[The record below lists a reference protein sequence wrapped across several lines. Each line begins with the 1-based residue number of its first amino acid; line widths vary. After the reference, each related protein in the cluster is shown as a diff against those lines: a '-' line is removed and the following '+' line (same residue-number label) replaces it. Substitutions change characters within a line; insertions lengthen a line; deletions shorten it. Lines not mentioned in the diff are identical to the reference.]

1 MTFFIVVGI
10 INRIFLGHIVSFYVV
25 LIYLIH
31 AKAVILSLRLRT
43 HLTANVLWT
52 TWSASQKSWQWI
64 FVRIFVTWN
73 LTVSANLDKLMIG
86 HGGYKCE
93 SNNVTHEGH
102 EHDLEEEESYFLLCS
117 WVECNFISK
126 YSVSVKKEK
135 KYYLHDHKHWNDCF
149 NSNITDI
156 IYIIGISLALS
167 LLLTPRFLIHFYWLF

>member
-10 INRIFLGHIVSFYVV
+10 KNRIFLGHIVSFYVV

-31 AKAVILSLRLRT
+31 AKAVIWSLRLRK

-64 FVRIFVTWN
+64 FVRIFVAWN

-102 EHDLEEEESYFLLCS
+102 EHDLEEEESYFLSCS
-117 WVECNFISK
+117 WGEWYFISK

-135 KYYLHDHKHWNDCF
+135 KIPLTR
-149 NSNITDI
+149 SQ
-156 IYIIGISLALS
+156 ALKW
-167 LLLTPRFLIHFYWLF
+167 LL

>member
-10 INRIFLGHIVSFYVV
+10 INRIILGHIVSFYVV

-31 AKAVILSLRLRT
+31 AKAVIWSLRLRKL
-43 HLTANVLWT
+43 LTANVLWT

-64 FVRIFVTWN
+64 FVRIFVAWN
-73 LTVSANLDKLMIG
+73 LTVSANLDKLMIEP
-86 HGGYKCE
+86 GGYKCE

-135 KYYLHDHKHWNDCF
+135 NYLHDHKHWNDCF

-156 IYIIGISLALS
+156 IYIIGISLALLS
-167 LLLTPRFLIHFYWLF
+167 LLTPRFLIDFFSLF

>member
-1 MTFFIVVGI
+1 MLLLTFFLLLWRFFIVVGI

-31 AKAVILSLRLRT
+31 AKAVIWSLRLRK

-135 KYYLHDHKHWNDCF
+135 KLTYT
-149 NSNITDI
+149 ITSTEMI
-156 IYIIGISLALS
+156 ALILPSLTLSISLVY
-167 LLLTPRFLIHFYWLF
+167 H

>member
-1 MTFFIVVGI
+1 MTIFIVVGI
-10 INRIFLGHIVSFYVV
+10 INRIILGHIVSFYGV

-31 AKAVILSLRLRT
+31 TKAIIWSLRLRK

-64 FVRIFVTWN
+64 FVRIFVAWN
-73 LTVSANLDKLMIG
+73 VTVSANLDKLMIG

-135 KYYLHDHKHWNDCF
+135 K
-149 NSNITDI
+149 ITYTI
-156 IYIIGISLALS
+156 TSTEMIALILTSLTLFISLVYHWHCRYCWPLV
-167 LLLTPRFLIHFYWLF
+167 F

>member
-1 MTFFIVVGI
+1 MTIFIVVGI
-10 INRIFLGHIVSFYVV
+10 INRIILGHIVSFYGV

-31 AKAVILSLRLRT
+31 TKAIIWSLRLRK

-64 FVRIFVTWN
+64 FVRIFVAWN

-102 EHDLEEEESYFLLCS
+102 EHDLE
-117 WVECNFISK
+117 CNFISK

-135 KYYLHDHKHWNDCF
+135 KLTYT
-149 NSNITDI
+149 ITSTEMI
-156 IYIIGISLALS
+156 ALILPSLTLSISLVY
-167 LLLTPRFLIHFYWLF
+167 H

>member
-52 TWSASQKSWQWI
+52 TWSASQKSRQWI

-102 EHDLEEEESYFLLCS
+102 EHEWRE
-117 WVECNFISK
+117 NP
-126 YSVSVKKEK
+126 
-135 KYYLHDHKHWNDCF
+135 N
-149 NSNITDI
+149 
-156 IYIIGISLALS
+156 
-167 LLLTPRFLIHFYWLF
+167 HFYHAAEVRVIYFKDFAYIMVSHNWHTQKVYLKGNRFRNSCLKQILHCSKFYHQFDI

>member
-10 INRIFLGHIVSFYVV
+10 INRIFHGHIVSFYVV

-31 AKAVILSLRLRT
+31 AKAVIWSLRLRK

-64 FVRIFVTWN
+64 FVRIFVAWN
-73 LTVSANLDKLMIG
+73 VTVSANLDKLMIG

-102 EHDLEEEESYFLLCS
+102 EHDLQEEESYFLLCS
-117 WVECNFISK
+117 WGECYFISK

-135 KYYLHDHKHWNDCF
+135 K
-149 NSNITDI
+149 NITYTI
-156 IYIIGISLALS
+156 TSTEMITLILTSLTLFISLAYHWHC
-167 LLLTPRFLIHFYWLF
+167 RYYWPLVF

>member
-10 INRIFLGHIVSFYVV
+10 FIV

-31 AKAVILSLRLRT
+31 AKAVIWSLRLRK

-64 FVRIFVTWN
+64 FVRIFVAWN

-86 HGGYKCE
+86 HGGTNNEWIMSE

-135 KYYLHDHKHWNDCF
+135 K
-149 NSNITDI
+149 ITYTI
-156 IYIIGISLALS
+156 TSTEMIALILTSLTLFISLVYHWHCRYCWPLV
-167 LLLTPRFLIHFYWLF
+167 F

>member
-25 LIYLIH
+25 LISLIH
-31 AKAVILSLRLRT
+31 AKAVIWSLRLRK

-86 HGGYKCE
+86 HGGCKCE

-135 KYYLHDHKHWNDCF
+135 NYLHDHKHWNDCF

-156 IYIIGISLALS
+156 IYIIDISLALS